1 MHSFL
6 ILAYFV
12 VIHSKITKLKISK
25 IHLKYKVTIIVHFK
39 AKLCTDTIVQSE
51 FCYKTEQAYC
61 IRFFFIPFT
70 YINCCTISSFAYL
83 GLSQQFIIITR
94 YLLLFHLK
102 KIRVKKFRS
111 QITTVACC
119 AQNQLAAFS
128 SSLHICI
135 LHSLV
140 CLHSY
145 RSS

>member
-1 MHSFL
+1 MPSFL

-51 FCYKTEQAYC
+51 FCYKTEQATA
-61 IRFFFIPFT
+61 FIFTPFT
-70 YINCCTISSFAYL
+70 YISCCTISFLCIFGFKSKIHHNYKILTAISFKEN
-83 GLSQQFIIITR
+83 SC
-94 YLLLFHLK
+94 
-102 KIRVKKFRS
+102 KKFRS